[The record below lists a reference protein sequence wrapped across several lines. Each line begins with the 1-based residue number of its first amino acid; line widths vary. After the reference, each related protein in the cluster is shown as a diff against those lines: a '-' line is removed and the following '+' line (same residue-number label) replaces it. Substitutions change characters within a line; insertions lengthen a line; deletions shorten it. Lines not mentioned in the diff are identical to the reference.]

1 MVTTATTA
9 TADATHAFYESD
21 TITTDATHAATNAI
35 CTTTT
40 CRTTP
45 DASEMPG
52 LRRGPIDIHGDRSEL
67 QLLSV
72 Q

>member
-9 TADATHAFYESD
+9 TADATHAFYESA
-21 TITTDATHAATNAI
+21 TITTDATHAFHAI

-40 CRTTP
+40 CSTTP

-52 LRRGPIDIHGDRSEL
+52 LRIGPIDIHGDRSEL